1 MAFQGQGLE
10 GVFDRFGG
18 GFAACQGGEHLL
30 ALGTLD
36 GNGRPVLGDV
46 GHGAVVAGDDLLQ
59 VCPILFRIGGVD
71 HQHEPFFLEQ
81 IEVSVV
87 NGAALF
93 VGDDAVL
100 GHVQLQGADVAGQHM
115 LQEFDSLRPLDQ
127 EPPHVRHIKEAA
139 HLTGVKV
146 FGDDAG
152 GILDGHFPAAEIH
165 HGSARCHMDIVQ
177 LGSFQF
183 AHEIHSSSKSLF
195 GCTDSKKGTKH
206 HVFCASVL
214 LLT

>member
-18 GFAACQGGEHLL
+18 GFAACQGGQHLL

-36 GNGRPVLGDV
+36 GDGRPVLGDV
-46 GHGAVVAGDDLLQ
+46 GHGAVVARNDLLQ
-59 VCPILFRIGGVD
+59 VCPVLFRVGGVD
-71 HQHEPFFLEQ
+71 HQHEPLFLEQ

-100 GHVQLQGADVAGQHM
+100 SHVQFQGADVAGQHV
-115 LQEFDSLRPLDQ
+115 LQKLHPLGAFDQ
-127 EPPHVRHIKEAA
+127 EASHVGHVKEAA

-152 GILDGHFPAAEIH
+152 GVLDGHLPAAEIH
-165 HGSARCHMDIVQ
+165 HGRARCHVDVVQ
-177 LGSFQF
+177 LGPFQF
-183 AHEIHSSSKSLF
+183 AHEIVSSSKSLF
-195 GCTDSKKGTKH
+195 GYTDSKKGTKH
-206 HVFCASVL
+206 RCALRLRSPV
-214 LLT
+214 